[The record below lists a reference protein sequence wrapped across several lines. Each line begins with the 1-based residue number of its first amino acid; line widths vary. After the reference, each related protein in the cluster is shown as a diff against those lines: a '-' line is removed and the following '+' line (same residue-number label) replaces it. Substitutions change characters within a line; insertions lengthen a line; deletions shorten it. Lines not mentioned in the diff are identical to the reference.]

1 MITVKNIKVKCM
13 ALIGYL
19 MISIAKF
26 GGKCLLNYTIYKFNK
41 GGTKMA
47 NTFWSSIGQ
56 IGIAVLASYGS
67 AKVSN
72 EQVSWVPYR
81 TELLNSLTQVALA
94 TAVNQATAA
103 IQTQQQPQ
111 QAVGQTTQAPST
123 EATAQ

>member
-1 MITVKNIKVKCM
+1 
-13 ALIGYL
+13 
-19 MISIAKF
+19 
-26 GGKCLLNYTIYKFNK
+26 
-41 GGTKMA
+41 MA

-103 IQTQQQPQ
+103 IQTQQ
-111 QAVGQTTQAPST
+111 AVGQTTQAPT
-123 EATAQ
+123 AKATAQ

>member
-1 MITVKNIKVKCM
+1 
-13 ALIGYL
+13 
-19 MISIAKF
+19 
-26 GGKCLLNYTIYKFNK
+26 
-41 GGTKMA
+41 MA

-103 IQTQQQPQ
+103 IQTQQ
-111 QAVGQTTQAPST
+111 AVGQTTQAPAT
-123 EATAQ
+123 EVTAQ